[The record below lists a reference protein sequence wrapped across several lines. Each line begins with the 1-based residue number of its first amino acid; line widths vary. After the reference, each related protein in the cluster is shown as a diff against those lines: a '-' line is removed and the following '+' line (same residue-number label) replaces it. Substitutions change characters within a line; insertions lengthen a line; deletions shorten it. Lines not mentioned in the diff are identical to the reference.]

1 MLKCQCRDQKRLG
14 LVLHTQR
21 LCIPGSARGELERRK
36 LQSWGAMSVR
46 AALEQGAAWEKAA
59 ASPDF

>member
-1 MLKCQCRDQKRLG
+1 MLKCQCRDQQRLG
-14 LVLHTQR
+14 
-21 LCIPGSARGELERRK
+21 